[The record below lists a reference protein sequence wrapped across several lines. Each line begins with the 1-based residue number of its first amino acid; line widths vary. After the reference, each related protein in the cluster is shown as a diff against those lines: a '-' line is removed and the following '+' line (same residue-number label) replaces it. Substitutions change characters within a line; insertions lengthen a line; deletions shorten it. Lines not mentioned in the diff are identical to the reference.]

1 MTTTMK
7 DGKMEQKQLTDNQY
21 YLLMKLAL
29 DFNAGI
35 IALATVWQG
44 SYNKK
49 RFINEYQKRAREYQD
64 GIERILEME

>member
-1 MTTTMK
+1 
-7 DGKMEQKQLTDNQY
+7 MEQEQLTDSQY

-35 IALATVWQG
+35 IALATAWQG

-49 RFINEYQKRAREYQD
+49 RFVKEYQKRAEDYQD
-64 GIERILEME
+64 GIKKILEME

>member
-1 MTTTMK
+1 MAS
-7 DGKMEQKQLTDNQY
+7 EQLTDNQY

-35 IALATVWQG
+35 IALATAWQG

-49 RFINEYQKRAREYQD
+49 RFIKEYQKRAKEYQD
-64 GIERILEME
+64 GIKKILEIE